1 MFFGFFCMVI
11 CFHFFKDNKHSF
23 DQEAFRNAV
32 RDVFQK
38 RGSTG
43 DELIS
48 YFIERLGNEDI

>member
-1 MFFGFFCMVI
+1 LINFH
-11 CFHFFKDNKHSF
+11 FHFFKDNKHSF

-38 RGSTG
+38 RGSAG